1 MRGAAATER
10 EALVQK
16 ALVERQKALA
26 GGGGAAGAGAGGAR
40 RSEAAPTPDAVRAIQ
55 RIEERAALE
64 YRSLYHNGLDAKNCS
79 THDF

>member
-1 MRGAAATER
+1 
-10 EALVQK
+10 
-16 ALVERQKALA
+16 
-26 GGGGAAGAGAGGAR
+26 
-40 RSEAAPTPDAVRAIQ
+40 VRAIQ